1 MIETVG
7 AVLSMMTLRPE
18 EAALFAAMSC
28 AVMVNVLV
36 PERLAFAVSVGA
48 LEGVGDA
55 VHRARADACGQR
67 DGGLAGREVLTL
79 AVTALRPLRPSAA
92 LA

>member
-7 AVLSMMTLRPE
+7 AVLSMVTLRPE

-36 PERLAFAVSVGA
+36 PERLAFAVSVA
-48 LEGVGDA
+48 LLYA
-55 VHRARADACGQR
+55 
-67 DGGLAGREVLTL
+67 
-79 AVTALRPLRPSAA
+79 
-92 LA
+92 